1 MATEG
6 WKRLEYQTTGY
17 LNLNSSVIT
26 ATISWAS
33 PWKAKWFQMHREHC
47 FMLKSSSFKSILI
60 GDSLIA
66 GLNQYCKI
74 WNNFFKP
81 IEALNCDIGGDKV
94 KCFMVSTEFTHFF
107 FLEKCCHFVWYQQF
121 TPGFS
126 RGYSW

>member
-6 WKRLEYQTTGY
+6 WKRFEYLTTGY

-33 PWKAKWFQMHREHC
+33 PWKSKWFQMHREHC
-47 FMLKSSSFKSILI
+47 FILKSNSFKSILI

-66 GLNQYCKI
+66 GLNRYCKI

-81 IEALNCDIGGDKV
+81 IEVLNCDIGGDKV
-94 KCFMVSTEFTHFF
+94 QIFYGTCRNYPF
-107 FLEKCCHFVWYQQF
+107 FLPWR
-121 TPGFS
+121 TPSFCVVPIIYT
-126 RGYSW
+126 RILQRI